1 MSTQSGKIRDD
12 EGKEKE
18 QKETPEETLT
28 TSPTMIVGE
37 NIDIWETVND
47 TRKNI
52 KEDAEKLSKIKQGKY
67 GNKPLDG

>member
-1 MSTQSGKIRDD
+1 MIKAKKKSRPSPP
-12 EGKEKE
+12 
-18 QKETPEETLT
+18 KETLA